1 MAARFLRENGPEQC
15 FVFRMVTL
23 DFKAFHPA
31 LVSLPDPRG
40 DMLAVS
46 NVLRPQTMDCG
57 QSAIEGGV

>member
-1 MAARFLRENGPEQC
+1 MAATFLRENCPEQD

-23 DFKAFHPA
+23 EFKAFHPA

-40 DMLAVS
+40 DTLAVS

-57 QSAIEGGV
+57 HSAIKGGV